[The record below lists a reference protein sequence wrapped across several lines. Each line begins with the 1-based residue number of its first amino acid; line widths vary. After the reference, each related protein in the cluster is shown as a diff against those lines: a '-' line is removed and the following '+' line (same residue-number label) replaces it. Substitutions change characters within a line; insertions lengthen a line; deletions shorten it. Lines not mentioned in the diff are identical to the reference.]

1 MKVLWGSHGLGF
13 NLIENILPILK
24 YPLEKITKKYDVK
37 YLVIK
42 DNYFN
47 FKLNKLSIIF
57 KKNDFSFIEIN
68 KETIFNY
75 YKPINISNL

>member
-24 YPLEKITKKYDVK
+24 YPLEKITKRYDVR

-47 FKLNKLSIIF
+47 FKLTNYKVIF
-57 KKNDFSFIEIN
+57 RKNDFSFIEIN
-68 KETIFNY
+68 KETIFN
-75 YKPINISNL
+75 SLQT